1 MKLIRA
7 AALVAGLSAA
17 PACLAETLTVETGTP
32 SGLTTLAMQVIA
44 TYGDLDLQINSGQ
57 TLTRACLKAGMGEI
71 DVSICPPPAM
81 GAMAKG
87 VGPYKDVADDAK
99 AAYQNL
105 RGLFAFSA
113 GFFHAIVKADSG
125 IEDWEDA
132 FGTRIFTGPPAGSA
146 NGQSQAII
154 LAASGMKAGEDYE
167 AVNLGWGAGLQAFQD
182 GQFEVFMRPAPIG
195 VSVVEQLGPIRLL
208 SLSEE
213 AQESQAWK
221 DYTAQESRFA
231 GTIPAG
237 TYANAVNEDDVTV
250 AEYSMQAAVHA
261 DMDDETA
268 YQLTKQFWDNLDAA
282 KADIKVLAGID
293 AEQPFIGMNIP
304 LHPGAVRYYQEIG
317 VDIPKERM

>member
-1 MKLIRA
+1 MKLIQ
-7 AALVAGLSAA
+7 ALALGAGIAAA
-17 PACLAETLTVETGTP
+17 PAAFAQTLTVETGTP
-32 SGLTTLAMQVIA
+32 SGLTTLSMQVIA

-81 GAMAKG
+81 GAMSKG

-99 AAYQNL
+99 AAHANL
-105 RGLFAFSA
+105 RGLFAFSS

-132 FGTRIFTGPPAGSA
+132 YGTRIFTGPPAGSA

-182 GQFEVFMRPAPIG
+182 GQFEVFMRPAPVG
-195 VSVVEQLGPIRLL
+195 VSVIEQLGPIRLL
-208 SLSEE
+208 TLSEE
-213 AQESQAWK
+213 ARQSEAWK
-221 DYTAQESRFA
+221 NYTAQESRFA

-237 TYANAVNEDDVTV
+237 TYSNAVNEEDVTV

-261 DMDDETA
+261 DMDEETA
-268 YQLTKQFWDNLDAA
+268 YQLTKQFWENLETA
-282 KADIKVLAGID
+282 KSDIKVLAGINPD
-293 AEQPFIGMNIP
+293 QPFIGMNIP
-304 LHPGAVRYYQEIG
+304 LHPGAIRYYKEIG
-317 VDIPKERM
+317 AEIPEERM